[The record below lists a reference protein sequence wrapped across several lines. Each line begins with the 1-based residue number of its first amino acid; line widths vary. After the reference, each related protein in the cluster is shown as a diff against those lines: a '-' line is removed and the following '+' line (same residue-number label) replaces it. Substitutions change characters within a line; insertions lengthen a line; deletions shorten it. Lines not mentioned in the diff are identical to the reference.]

1 MDGIRKPAV
10 VTVMAGIT
18 VRMNRSAMQQPLSPL
33 NTLARTSLWLLV
45 FVIPLEN
52 VVIPGV
58 GLLSIVVGIVASGIC
73 VLAIL
78 ERGSV
83 RPLKADHILMGL
95 FVFWAAV
102 SYLWSLDRDATLV
115 QTAVYLRLLL
125 MVWLIWQ
132 LSSEAGQPARLLQA
146 YVLGT
151 FVAGL
156 DTIYQFLRQNEAA
169 YQRYAGAGANPDDL
183 GLMAA
188 LSVPIAY
195 CFFIESRGRMRWL
208 YVVQMALAGTTILLS
223 ATRGAALAVVV
234 ALSIVPATAALLKRR
249 QVVAISAT
257 LALLVAAGLFFAP
270 ATSTERLATIP
281 EELAGGSLSGRTP
294 IWAAGVE
301 LFREHPFIGVGAGAY
316 RNSVRQILI
325 VGEVA
330 HNTFLSIVVELGVVG
345 LAIFCALL
353 GVLLLRALEL
363 PWLPKRLWLVC
374 AAVWFVGV
382 SNLTWEMRKP
392 TWLLFGLLLAHHA
405 SLSTH
410 VARPAFLR
418 ECPLTTKYGPSQIGA
433 SA

>member
-1 MDGIRKPAV
+1 
-10 VTVMAGIT
+10 MAAIT
-18 VRMNRSAMQQPLSPL
+18 ARMNPKRLSPL
-33 NTLARTSLWLLV
+33 NTVALTSLWLLV

-146 YVLGT
+146 YVFGT

-330 HNTFLSIVVELGVVG
+330 HNTFLSIAVELGVIG
-345 LAIFCALL
+345 LAMFCALL
-353 GVLLLRALEL
+353 GALLIRVLEL

-374 AAVWFVGV
+374 SAVWFVGV

-392 TWLLFGLLLAHHA
+392 TWLFFGLLLAQHG
-405 SLSTH
+405 SVREQL
-410 VARPAFLR
+410 ARTVFLR
-418 ECPLTTKYGPSQIGA
+418 PHGTNFSKVA
-433 SA
+433 

>member
-1 MDGIRKPAV
+1 
-10 VTVMAGIT
+10 MAAIT
-18 VRMNRSAMQQPLSPL
+18 ARMNPKRLSPL
-33 NTLARTSLWLLV
+33 NTLALTSLWLLV

-73 VLAIL
+73 VLAII

-83 RPLKADHILMGL
+83 RPLKADHFLMGL

-146 YVLGT
+146 YVFGT
-151 FVAGL
+151 SVAGL

-223 ATRGAALAVVV
+223 ATRGAALAVAV

-249 QVVAISAT
+249 QIVAISAT
-257 LALLVAAGLFFAP
+257 LALLVVAGLFFAP

-330 HNTFLSIVVELGVVG
+330 HNTFLSIAVELGIVG

-353 GVLLLRALEL
+353 GALLICVLEL

-374 AAVWFVGV
+374 SAVWFVGV

-392 TWLLFGLLLAHHA
+392 TWLFFGLLLAQHG
-405 SLSTH
+405 SVREQL
-410 VARPAFLR
+410 ARTVFLR
-418 ECPLTTKYGPSQIGA
+418 PHGTSFSKVA
-433 SA
+433 

>member
-1 MDGIRKPAV
+1 
-10 VTVMAGIT
+10 MAGIT

-58 GLLSIVVGIVASGIC
+58 GLLSIVVGIIASGIC
-73 VLAIL
+73 MLAIV
-78 ERGSV
+78 ERGSL
-83 RPLKADHILMGL
+83 RPLNAAHSLMGV
-95 FVFWAAV
+95 FVLWAAI

-115 QTAVYLRLLL
+115 QAAVYLRLLFL
-125 MVWLIWQ
+125 VWLIWQ
-132 LSSEAGQPARLLQA
+132 LASEQGEPTRLLQA
-146 YVLGT
+146 FVLGT
-151 FVAGL
+151 FAAGL
-156 DTIYQFLRQNEAA
+156 DTIYQFVRQNEAA

-183 GLMAA
+183 GLMVA

-195 CFFIESRGRMRWL
+195 CCFIRNRGRIRWL
-208 YVVQMALAGTTILLS
+208 YAAHMALAGTTIVLS
-223 ATRGAALAVVV
+223 ATRGGALAVGVG
-234 ALSIVPATAALLKRR
+234 LLIVPATAASLKRR
-249 QVVAISAT
+249 QTVAILAT
-257 LALLVAAGLFFAP
+257 LVLLVAAGLFLAP
-270 ATSTERLATIP
+270 ASSRERLATIP
-281 EELAGGSLSGRTP
+281 EELSGGSLSGRTP

-301 LFREHPFIGVGAGAY
+301 LFQEHPFIGVGAGAY
-316 RNSVRQILI
+316 QNSVRQILI

-330 HNTFLSIVVELGVVG
+330 HNTFLSIVVELGIVG

-353 GVLLLRALEL
+353 GALLIRALEL

-405 SLSTH
+405 SVSTH

-418 ECPLTTKYGPSQIGA
+418 ECSLTTKYGPSQIGA

>member
-1 MDGIRKPAV
+1 MKHSRTVKEQQLSSLNKLAV
-10 VTVMAGIT
+10 
-18 VRMNRSAMQQPLSPL
+18 
-33 NTLARTSLWLLV
+33 TSLWLLV

-58 GLLSIVVGIVASGIC
+58 GLLSIVVGMIASGIC
-73 VLAIL
+73 VLAII

-83 RPLKADHILMGL
+83 RPLNVGHALMGL
-95 FVFWAAV
+95 FVLWAAV

-115 QTAVYLRLLL
+115 QVAVYLRLLF

-132 LSSEAGQPARLLQA
+132 LSSEAGQSIRLLHA

-151 FVAGL
+151 FAAGL
-156 DTIYQFLRQNEAA
+156 DTIYQFVRQNEAA

-183 GLMAA
+183 GLMVA

-195 CFFIESRGRMRWL
+195 CFFIQRRGCIRWL
-208 YVVQMALAGTTILLS
+208 YVAQMALAGTTILLS
-223 ATRGAALAVVV
+223 ATRGAALAVAV
-234 ALSIVPATAALLKRR
+234 ALLIVPATAARLKWR
-249 QVVAISAT
+249 QTVAILLTA
-257 LALLVAAGLFFAP
+257 ALIVAAGLFVAP
-270 ATSTERLATIP
+270 ASSRERLATIP
-281 EELAGGSLSGRTP
+281 EELAGGSLSGRTS

-316 RNSVRQILI
+316 RHSVRQILI

-353 GVLLLRALEL
+353 GVLLICAMDL

-374 AAVWFVGV
+374 SAVWLVGV

-392 TWLLFGLLLAHHA
+392 TWLFFALLLAQHRIVREQLA
-405 SLSTH
+405 RQMSLRPHIRNLSS
-410 VARPAFLR
+410 VA
-418 ECPLTTKYGPSQIGA
+418 GPSRSIACCDTGVRG
-433 SA
+433 

>member
-1 MDGIRKPAV
+1 
-10 VTVMAGIT
+10 
-18 VRMNRSAMQQPLSPL
+18 MNPERSSFL
-33 NTLARTSLWLLV
+33 NRLASTSLWLLV

-58 GLLSIVVGIVASGIC
+58 GLLSIVVGIIASGIC
-73 VLAIL
+73 VLAII

-83 RPLKADHILMGL
+83 RPLNAGHILMGL
-95 FVFWAAV
+95 FVLWAAV
-102 SYLWSLDRDATLV
+102 TYLWSLDRDATLV
-115 QTAVYLRLLL
+115 QAAVYFRLLL

-132 LSSEAGQPARLLQA
+132 LSSEAGQPIRLLQA
-146 YVLGT
+146 YVFGT
-151 FVAGL
+151 SVAGL
-156 DTIYQFLRQNEAA
+156 DTIYQFVRQNEAA

-195 CFFIESRGRMRWL
+195 CFFIETRGRMRWL

-223 ATRGAALAVVV
+223 ATRGAALAVGV
-234 ALSIVPATAALLKRR
+234 ALSIVPATSARLKRR
-249 QVVAISAT
+249 QIVAISAT

-281 EELAGGSLSGRTP
+281 EELAGGSLSGRTS

-330 HNTFLSIVVELGVVG
+330 HNTFLSIAVELGIVG

-353 GVLLLRALEL
+353 GALLICALEL

-374 AAVWFVGV
+374 AAVWLVGV

-392 TWLLFGLLLAHHA
+392 TWLFFGLLLAQHGSVRA
-405 SLSTH
+405 QL
-410 VARPAFLR
+410 ARTRTVFVRPHGTL
-418 ECPLTTKYGPSQIGA
+418 EQ